1 MFAECASFSATS
13 EVPAAFTFAFESSS
27 ASPSAETSSSSSF
40 ENAEP
45 STEATRLVSASSRL
59 WYCVRSSSLS
69 DAKTST
75 AFLVALSSLT
85 KYPEAASSRTKRS
98 ASPAS
103 TASRVARVAKVFH
116 SFLNVWSS
124 ASRSAATAASADIN
138 ALRDASATAFLR
150 SASAFFVASSVSF
163 SSRTTRRARSA
174 TDSPALRSLCS
185 RRSASASA
193 FFVRI
198 AKRLASRAAVAVAAA
213 TAARSALERSD
224 GRSPNPT
231 TALAACNAGNAS
243 AFRETSN
250 ARTNLCML
258 RWFASPEVFIA
269 WYPRSSHLARR
280 AWSRSFFAAG

>member
-1 MFAECASFSATS
+1 M
-13 EVPAAFTFAFESSS
+13 
-27 ASPSAETSSSSSF
+27 
-40 ENAEP
+40 
-45 STEATRLVSASSRL
+45 SASSRD

-75 AFLVALSSLT
+75 AFLVSLSSR
-85 KYPEAASSRTKRS
+85 PNSAASSRTKRS
-98 ASPAS
+98 DSPAS

-124 ASRSAATAASADIN
+124 ASRSAAFAASADMN

-213 TAARSALERSD
+213 TAARSALERSE